1 VTVFDPNFPELNP
14 DKVGRKGGYCQCP
27 DGKMYQVGA
36 YNDICMTLACV
47 NGTGGACFHFQGMW
61 SYTRVICR
69 NVESETPYK
78 PHSSF
83 GEEDS
88 HWRNPKIEDVYADI
102 YNGYKKEITVEL
114 THEKIYFHQAANS
127 DHHAS
132 PLRLDHLQINQMK
145 FTIDHKRGENAHSD
159 AKIEFSGI
167 LFTNGETITLT
178 NSVITKNGRIRLK
191 GEFNDENLFPTNGEV
206 PESRVSLLSD
216 EYSSVGVFETDVYG
230 TKLAMRFHH
239 KILELDF
246 SHFVYTNNLSLE
258 SARGNV
264 HQIWVQSYQI
274 LNLGFVRNPEGDM
287 VKFES
292 RLPWYPF
299 IGYEDVDTGVTIN
312 LLFPARV

>member
-14 DKVGRKGGYCQCP
+14 DGVGRMGGYCQCP

-36 YNDICMTLACV
+36 YSDHCMTLACV
-47 NGTGGACFHFQGMW
+47 NGTSGACFHFQGTW

-69 NVESETPYK
+69 NAEPETSYEPG
-78 PHSSF
+78 PSF
-83 GEEDS
+83 DEEDS
-88 HWRNPKIEDVYADI
+88 HWRNPMIRDVYGDI

-114 THEKIYFHQAANS
+114 TYQKIYFQQAANAY
-127 DHHAS
+127 DRAS
-132 PLRLDHLQINQMK
+132 LLRLDHLQIDQMK

-167 LFTNGETITLT
+167 LFTNGETIILT

-191 GEFNDENLFPTNGEV
+191 GEFNNEPLFPTNGEV
-206 PESRVSLLSD
+206 PESRVPLLSD

-230 TKLAMRFHH
+230 TKLTMRFHH

-246 SHFVYTNNLSLE
+246 SLYFYTNNLDPE
-258 SARGNV
+258 SASGNV

-274 LNLGFVRNPEGDM
+274 LNLGFVRNPEDEM
-287 VKFES
+287 VKFIS
-292 RLPWYPF
+292 R
-299 IGYEDVDTGVTIN
+299 
-312 LLFPARV
+312 